1 MSNSVTKTTT
11 ATDYDLKQ
19 MDLAYKQFVQS
30 YPTFETTSVLDAL
43 RATEYRRLDD
53 TKQIYLD
60 YTGGGLHAEKQL
72 QEHMALLSN
81 HVFGNPHSNNPT
93 SAAMTDRVEGA
104 RAYVLNYF
112 NASPEEYTLI
122 FTANASGA
130 LKLVGESY
138 PFTTDGR
145 YLLTFD
151 NHNSVNGIREFAR
164 SRGTTVTYVPIK
176 MPDLRIDRE
185 KLASFLEQA
194 DPKQNNLFAY
204 PAQSNFTGVQHPL
217 ELIAEAKAK
226 GWDVLLDGAAFAPT
240 NKLDL
245 SVWQPDFVA
254 LSFYKMFGFP
264 TGLGCLIARK
274 ATLAKLQRPW
284 FAGGT
289 IVLASVQGQKH
300 YLAQDEAAFED
311 GTVDYLNI
319 PAVETGLKH
328 ISSIGIE
335 VIHERVH
342 CLTGW
347 LIDNLF
353 ALCHQNGRP
362 LVRIYGPAN
371 LNQRGGTITF
381 NLYDANGRL
390 FNFNRVEEL
399 AGKENI
405 SLRTGCFCNPGAGE
419 ISEGLTKE
427 DIGEGFT
434 KELSFPQFIS
444 MIEHKSGKSAGA
456 IRASVGIATNF
467 SDVYRFM
474 NFIHG
479 FLDKSTDKIG
489 SVEFDIQTCR
499 VIRDGS

>member
-1 MSNSVTKTTT
+1 MGNSMTTT
-11 ATDYDLKQ
+11 NYDFKQ
-19 MDLAYKQFVQS
+19 IDLAYRQFLQS
-30 YPTFETTSVLDAL
+30 YPMYETTSILDDL
-43 RATEYRRLDD
+43 RATEYKRLDE
-53 TKQIYLD
+53 TEQIYLD

-72 QEHMALLSN
+72 REHMALLSN

-93 SAAMTDRVEGA
+93 SRAMTDRVEGA

-112 NASPEEYTLI
+112 NASPEEYTLV

-138 PFTTDGR
+138 PFTPESR

-151 NHNSVNGIREFAR
+151 NHNSVNGIREFAHA
-164 SRGTTVTYVPIK
+164 RGTAVTYVPIT
-176 MPDLRIDRE
+176 MPDLRIDRN
-185 KLASFLEQA
+185 KLKSFLEQA
-194 DPKQNNLFAY
+194 DPNQNNLFAY

-217 ELIAEAKAK
+217 ELIEAAKAK
-226 GWDVLLDGAAFAPT
+226 GWDVLVDVAAFAPT
-240 NKLDL
+240 NKLDI
-245 SVWQPDFVA
+245 SVWQPDFAV

-274 ATLAKLQRPW
+274 EALAKLQRPW

-335 VIHERVH
+335 KIHERVH

-347 LIDNLF
+347 LLDCLF
-353 ALCHQNGRP
+353 ALTHQNGRP
-362 LVRIYGPAN
+362 LVRIYGPTN
-371 LNQRGGTITF
+371 TNQRGGTITF
-381 NLYDANGRL
+381 NLYDPDGRL
-390 FNFNRVEEL
+390 FNFHRIEEL

-419 ISEGLTKE
+419 ISEGLTIK

-456 IRASVGIATNF
+456 IRASVGLATNF
-467 SDVYRFM
+467 SDVYHFM
-474 NFIHG
+474 GFIHS
-479 FLDKSTDKIG
+479 FLDKNTDKIG
-489 SVEFDIQTCR
+489 NVEFDIQTCR